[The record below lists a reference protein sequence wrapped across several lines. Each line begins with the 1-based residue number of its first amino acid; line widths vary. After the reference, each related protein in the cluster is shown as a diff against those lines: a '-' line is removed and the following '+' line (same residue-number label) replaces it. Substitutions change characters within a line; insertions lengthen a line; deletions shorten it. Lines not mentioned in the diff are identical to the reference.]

1 MAEETGRNMAVR
13 YELYYWPSIQGRGE
27 FVRLALEDAGADYID
42 VAREPSNGG
51 LGMRA
56 LLDLMDGESVERPPF
71 APPFLKAGKLI
82 IGQTTNILMFLGD
95 RHGLAPKS
103 DAGRL
108 WIHQLQLTFADF
120 VDEIHDTHHP
130 IASDLYYEDQ
140 RGEARRRSAHF
151 LKARAP
157 KYLGYFERVL
167 QRNPSGDKYLAGAR
181 RSSADLSLFQVVA
194 GLRYAFPKSMARLE
208 KKLPRAVALHDR
220 IAERPN
226 IRSYLASSRR
236 IAFNDSGIFRQYPEL
251 DR

>member
-1 MAEETGRNMAVR
+1 M
-13 YELYYWPSIQGRGE
+13 
-27 FVRLALEDAGADYID
+27 
-42 VAREPSNGG
+42 
-51 LGMRA
+51 
-56 LLDLMDGESVERPPF
+56 
-71 APPFLKAGKLI
+71 
-82 IGQTTNILMFLGD
+82 
-95 RHGLAPKS
+95 
-103 DAGRL
+103 
-108 WIHQLQLTFADF
+108 
-120 VDEIHDTHHP
+120 
-130 IASDLYYEDQ
+130 
-140 RGEARRRSAHF
+140 
-151 LKARAP
+151 
-157 KYLGYFERVL
+157 L